1 MKTVWR
7 VFSYLKRYPWMAAGT
22 LTCAILSTLMVI
34 VFPATA
40 KWIIDDVVR
49 ANRPDKLLP
58 LILLAAVAFLVQHGF
73 KALRLVLNN
82 TFEQRV
88 IFDLRSDLYS
98 HIQLL
103 PLRWF
108 DNRATGDL
116 MTRVIED
123 VNSVERVLIDGIEQ
137 GVVAILQVVI
147 VISVMFYLNVKL
159 ALLALVPFPLLIA
172 GALTYTLTAHRRY
185 RSQRRASSNMN
196 ALLHDNLAGVR
207 QIKSFVREREE
218 HARFNRV
225 SDQLR
230 HATLVVMRVWAIY
243 SPSMSMFEAIGA
255 LLVLGFGG
263 HAVLTG
269 AMQIGDLVA
278 FLMLTA
284 FLYDPVS
291 RLHQLN
297 QLVQAGRAAGE
308 RVFEILDEQVEA
320 GAVAGIGDPGTAIT
334 DRGYKARILGD
345 IRYENVSFS
354 YVEGLPA
361 LRCVSFHA
369 PPGATVA
376 LVGATGAGKSTL
388 VNLLVRFYEF
398 TSGEIHIDGKPVR
411 EYELRTLREAI
422 GVVTQES
429 FLFNGSIRENLLMG
443 KPDATDA
450 ELWRAVDAANARQF
464 IERLPDGLES
474 VVGERGVKLS
484 VGEKQ
489 RLSIA
494 RSLLKDPPILILD
507 EATASVDTATE
518 RLIQEA
524 LERLMANRTSIVIA
538 HRLSTIVYAWKICAA
553 VPAKF
558 ARGLA
563 TARDRVAG
571 GNHYLG
577 KSRAR
582 AAITGLRRI
591 PLSGRRWCR
600 CGRSRNRDGLAG
612 LQFTTVFDVVGFLQ
626 FIDAYFVHFGYGRQC
641 LSARHDVRVAH
652 SGGMRRRHG
661 WSGRI
666 RRRGRALSNH
676 DPWPDVGN
684 FLLQL

>member
-7 VFSYLKRYPWMAAGT
+7 VFGYLKRYPALAFGT
-22 LTCAILSTLMVI
+22 LACAITGTLMVI
-34 VFPATA
+34 VFPGVT

-49 ANRPDKLLP
+49 QHHPEKLLP
-58 LILLAAVAFLVQHGF
+58 LVLLALIAFLLQH
-73 KALRLVLNN
+73 ALNMLRIILNN

-137 GVVAILQVVI
+137 GLVAVLQVLI
-147 VISVMFYLNVKL
+147 VLGMMFYFNAKL

-172 GALTYTLTAHRRY
+172 GALAYTLTAHRRY
-185 RSQRRASSNMN
+185 RLQRRAASAMN
-196 ALLHDNLAGVR
+196 ALLHDNLSGIR
-207 QIKSFVREREE
+207 QVKSFVREKEE

-243 SPSMSMFEAIGA
+243 SPSMSMFEAFGA
-255 LLVLGFGG
+255 IIVLAFGSY
-263 HAVLTG
+263 AVLTG

-284 FLYDPVS
+284 FLYDPIS

-297 QLVQAGRAAGE
+297 QLIQAGRAAGE
-308 RVFEILDEQVEA
+308 RVFEILDEPIEPDWIEEK
-320 GAVAGIGDPGTAIT
+320 GST
-334 DRGYKARILGD
+334 RIAGD
-345 IRYENVSFS
+345 IRYEDVSFS
-354 YVEGLPA
+354 YTEGLPA
-361 LRCVSFHA
+361 LIRVSFHA
-369 PPGATVA
+369 PPGATIA

-398 TSGEIHIDGKPVR
+398 TSGEIYVDERPIR
-411 EYELRTLREAI
+411 EYGLRALREAV

-443 KPDATDA
+443 KPSATEV
-450 ELWRAVDAANARQF
+450 ELWRAADAANARGF
-464 IERLPDGLES
+464 IERLPNGLES

-494 RSLLKDPPILILD
+494 RALLKDPPILILD

-524 LERLMANRTSIVIA
+524 LEHLMANRTSIVIA
-538 HRLSTIVYAWKICAA
+538 HRLSTIVHADEIL
-553 VPAKF
+553 VLDHGRIIE
-558 ARGLA
+558 RG
-563 TARDRVAG
+563 
-571 GNHYLG
+571 
-577 KSRAR
+577 
-582 AAITGLRRI
+582 
-591 PLSGRRWCR
+591 
-600 CGRSRNRDGLAG
+600 
-612 LQFTTVFDVVGFLQ
+612 
-626 FIDAYFVHFGYGRQC
+626 
-641 LSARHDVRVAH
+641 RHDELLALGGKYARLCEQSLLETRQETPGAVRELESALV
-652 SGGMRRRHG
+652 
-661 WSGRI
+661 GRDSVEPAEI
-666 RRRGRALSNH
+666 EKEI
-676 DPWPDVGN
+676 
-684 FLLQL
+684 

>member
-7 VFSYLKRYPWMAAGT
+7 VFAYLKRYPGLAAGT
-22 LTCAILSTLMVI
+22 LTCAIVGTLMVI
-34 VFPATA
+34 VFPSVT
-40 KWIIDDVVR
+40 KWIIDDVVH

-58 LILLAAVAFLVQHGF
+58 LIVLAAVAFLVQHVF
-73 KALRLVLNN
+73 NSLRIILNN
-82 TFEQRV
+82 VFEQKV

-137 GVVAILQVVI
+137 GVVAVFQIII
-147 VISVMFYLNVKL
+147 VMAVMFYLNPIL
-159 ALLALVPFPLLIA
+159 ALLALAPLPLLVA
-172 GALTYTLTAHRRY
+172 GALAYTLTAHRRY
-185 RSQRRASSNMN
+185 RLQRRAASNIN
-196 ALLHDNLAGVR
+196 ALLHDNLAGIR
-207 QIKSFVREREE
+207 QIKSFAREREE
-218 HARFNRV
+218 HGRFNRA

-230 HATLVVMRVWAIY
+230 HATLVVMRTWAIY

-255 LLVLGFGG
+255 LLVLGFGS

-269 AMQIGDLVA
+269 RLQIGDLVA
-278 FLMLTA
+278 ILMLTA
-284 FLYDPVS
+284 FLYDPIT

-308 RVFEILDEQVEA
+308 RVFEILDESSEPGVIAA
-320 GAVAGIGDPGTAIT
+320 GEREDSRRVI
-334 DRGYKARILGD
+334 GD
-345 IRYENVSFS
+345 IRYEDVDFS
-354 YVEGLPA
+354 YADGLPA
-361 LRCVSFHA
+361 LRHISFHA
-369 PPGATVA
+369 PPGTTTA

-398 TSGEIHIDGKPVR
+398 DSGQIYVDDKPIR
-411 EYELRTLREAI
+411 DYSLRTLREAI

-443 KPDATDA
+443 KPTATEA
-450 ELWRAVDAANARQF
+450 ELWRAIDAANARQF
-464 IERLPDGLES
+464 IERLPHRVES

-494 RSLLKDPPILILD
+494 RALLKDPPILILD

-538 HRLSTIVYAWKICAA
+538 HRLSTIVHADQIL
-553 VPAKF
+553 V
-558 ARGLA
+558 L
-563 TARDRVAG
+563 D
-571 GNHYLG
+571 H
-577 KSRAR
+577 
-582 AAITGLRRI
+582 
-591 PLSGRRWCR
+591 
-600 CGRSRNRDGLAG
+600 
-612 LQFTTVFDVVGFLQ
+612 
-626 FIDAYFVHFGYGRQC
+626 
-641 LSARHDVRVAH
+641 
-652 SGGMRRRHG
+652 
-661 WSGRI
+661 GRI
-666 RRRGRALSNH
+666 IERGTH
-676 DPWPDVGN
+676 EE
-684 FLLQL
+684 LLLFDRKYA

>member
-7 VFSYLKRYPWMAAGT
+7 VFGYLKRYPALALGT
-22 LTCAILSTLMVI
+22 LGCAIAGTLMVI
-34 VFPATA
+34 VFPGVT

-49 ANRPDKLLP
+49 QNHPEKLMP
-58 LILLAAVAFLVQHGF
+58 LVLLAFVAFLLQHGF
-73 KALRLVLNN
+73 NTLRIILNN

-137 GVVAILQVVI
+137 GVVAVLQVII
-147 VISVMFYLNVKL
+147 VMSVMFYLNVKL
-159 ALLALVPFPLLIA
+159 ALLVLAPFPLLIA

-243 SPSMSMFEAIGA
+243 SPSMSMFESFGA
-255 LLVLGFGG
+255 VLVLGFGS
-263 HAVLTG
+263 HAVLKGT
-269 AMQIGDLVA
+269 MQIGDLVA

-284 FLYDPVS
+284 FLYDPIS

-297 QLVQAGRAAGE
+297 QLMQAGRAAGE
-308 RVFEILDEQVEA
+308 RVFEILDEPVEV
-320 GAVAGIGDPGTAIT
+320 GLIYRKTP
-334 DRGYKARILGD
+334 ARIAGD

-354 YVEGLPA
+354 YAEGLPA
-361 LRCVSFHA
+361 LDHVSFHA
-369 PPGATVA
+369 PPGATIA

-388 VNLLVRFYEF
+388 VNLLVRFYELNG
-398 TSGEIHIDGKPVR
+398 GEIYIDGRPIR
-411 EYELRTLREAI
+411 RYGLGSLREAI

-443 KPDATDA
+443 KPDATDV
-450 ELWRAVDAANARQF
+450 ELWRAADEANARGF
-464 IERLPDGLES
+464 IERLPAVLES

-494 RSLLKDPPILILD
+494 RALLKDPPILILD

-524 LERLMANRTSIVIA
+524 LERLMFHRTSIVIA
-538 HRLSTIVYAWKICAA
+538 HRLSTIVHADQIL
-553 VPAKF
+553 VLDHGRIIE
-558 ARGLA
+558 RG
-563 TARDRVAG
+563 
-571 GNHYLG
+571 
-577 KSRAR
+577 
-582 AAITGLRRI
+582 
-591 PLSGRRWCR
+591 
-600 CGRSRNRDGLAG
+600 
-612 LQFTTVFDVVGFLQ
+612 
-626 FIDAYFVHFGYGRQC
+626 
-641 LSARHDVRVAH
+641 RHDELLAF
-652 SGGMRRRHG
+652 GGKYARLCEQSLLETSAQPEQG
-661 WSGRI
+661 TAEEI
-666 RRRGRALSNH
+666 AILPIPAPDEQLSI
-676 DPWPDVGN
+676 
-684 FLLQL
+684 

>member
-7 VFSYLKRYPWMAAGT
+7 VFAYLKRYPGLAAGT
-22 LTCAILSTLMVI
+22 LACAILGTLMVI
-34 VFPATA
+34 VFPGVT
-40 KWIIDDVVR
+40 KWIIDDVVY
-49 ANRPDKLLP
+49 ANRPDKLVP
-58 LILLAAVAFLVQHGF
+58 LILLAAVAFLVQYLF
-73 KALRLVLNN
+73 NSLRIILNN
-82 TFEQRV
+82 TFEQKV

-123 VNSVERVLIDGIEQ
+123 VNSVECVLIDGIEQ
-137 GVVAILQVVI
+137 GVVAVLQIIIVVA
-147 VISVMFYLNVKL
+147 VMFYLNPIL
-159 ALLALVPFPLLIA
+159 ALLALVPLPLLIA
-172 GALTYTLTAHRRY
+172 GALGYTLTAHRRY
-185 RSQRRASSNMN
+185 RLQRRAASNIN

-207 QIKSFVREREE
+207 QIKSFAREREE
-218 HARFNRV
+218 HARFNRA

-243 SPSMSMFEAIGA
+243 SPSMSMFEAFGA
-255 LLVLGFGG
+255 VLVLGFGS

-284 FLYDPVS
+284 FLYDPIS

-297 QLVQAGRAAGE
+297 QLMQAGRAAGE
-308 RVFEILDEQVEA
+308 RVFEILDERVE
-320 GAVAGIGDPGTAIT
+320 PGWI
-334 DRGYKARILGD
+334 DRKMSARIAGD

-354 YVEGLPA
+354 YTEGLPA
-361 LRCVSFHA
+361 LDRVSFHA
-369 PPGATVA
+369 APGATVA

-398 TSGEIHIDGKPVR
+398 IGGEIYIDGRPIR
-411 EYELRTLREAI
+411 EYALRSLREAI

-443 KPDATDA
+443 KPDATDV
-450 ELWRAVDAANARQF
+450 ELWRAVDAANAREF
-464 IERLPDGLES
+464 IERLPTGLES

-494 RSLLKDPPILILD
+494 RALLKDPPILILD

-524 LERLMANRTSIVIA
+524 LERLMFHRTSIVIA
-538 HRLSTIVYAWKICAA
+538 HRLSTIVHADQIL
-553 VPAKF
+553 V
-558 ARGLA
+558 L
-563 TARDRVAG
+563 D
-571 GNHYLG
+571 H
-577 KSRAR
+577 
-582 AAITGLRRI
+582 
-591 PLSGRRWCR
+591 
-600 CGRSRNRDGLAG
+600 
-612 LQFTTVFDVVGFLQ
+612 
-626 FIDAYFVHFGYGRQC
+626 
-641 LSARHDVRVAH
+641 
-652 SGGMRRRHG
+652 
-661 WSGRI
+661 GRI
-666 RRRGRALSNH
+666 IERGSHDELLAFGGKYARLCEQSLLETSPQPELETPAEIATLSIH
-676 DPWPDVGN
+676 APDE
-684 FLLQL
+684 QLSI

>member
-7 VFSYLKRYPWMAAGT
+7 VFAYLKRYPWIAAGT

-34 VFPATA
+34 VFPAAT

-58 LILLAAVAFLVQHGF
+58 LILLAAAAFLVQHVF
-73 KALRLVLNN
+73 NALRLILNN

-123 VNSVERVLIDGIEQ
+123 VNSVERMLIDGIEQ
-137 GVVAILQVVI
+137 GVVAILQVLI
-147 VISVMFYLNVKL
+147 VVSVMFYLNVKL
-159 ALLALVPFPLLIA
+159 ALLALGPFPLLIA

-185 RSQRRASSNMN
+185 RLQRRASSDMN

-255 LLVLGFGG
+255 LLVVAFGS
-263 HAVLTG
+263 HAVLAGT
-269 AMQIGDLVA
+269 MQLGDLVA

-284 FLYDPVS
+284 FLYDPIS

-308 RVFEILDEQVEA
+308 RVFEILDEPVEPGVVA
-320 GAVAGIGDPGTAIT
+320 ASGDRGAGITDPG
-334 DRGYKARILGD
+334 YKTRILGD

-361 LRCVSFHA
+361 LRNVSFHA

-398 TSGEIHIDGKPVR
+398 TSGQVYIDEKPIR
-411 EYELRTLREAI
+411 EYELRGLREAI

-443 KPDATDA
+443 KPDASDA

-464 IERLPDGLES
+464 IERLPDQLES

-489 RLSIA
+489 RLTIA
-494 RSLLKDPPILILD
+494 RALLKDPPILILD

-538 HRLSTIVYAWKICAA
+538 HRLSTIVHADQIL
-553 VPAKF
+553 V
-558 ARGLA
+558 L
-563 TARDRVAG
+563 D
-571 GNHYLG
+571 H
-577 KSRAR
+577 
-582 AAITGLRRI
+582 
-591 PLSGRRWCR
+591 
-600 CGRSRNRDGLAG
+600 
-612 LQFTTVFDVVGFLQ
+612 
-626 FIDAYFVHFGYGRQC
+626 
-641 LSARHDVRVAH
+641 
-652 SGGMRRRHG
+652 
-661 WSGRI
+661 GRI
-666 RRRGRALSNH
+666 IERGTHEQLLALGGKYARLCQQS
-676 DPWPDVGN
+676 
-684 FLLQL
+684 LLEVSPSREPELPTEIATSQNLEKEERLPVKLF